1 MSGWTG
7 GEEELIMS
15 LSAVLRDTGD
25 SVLNGHRQL
34 VLSTTRLQN
43 LNCLLQQLL
52 HPRPLRMH
60 GFLALPVL
68 PTASSPHVLELQF
81 LFDVFQKVPRFK
93 LVHKQGDAIQTGINI
108 FAFKLLKSLEL
119 KGVPVHCLEGLQ
131 GIHTQLE
138 SLTCW
143 KCVDTMEEVLS
154 QCGGD
159 LATAFPWPELHTL
172 NFSHNFISCLDDSLN
187 WLPVLRCLDL
197 SHNKL
202 QDAGLYLKSLTELE
216 SLNISYNF
224 LQSFPALSPSC
235 RSRLTVLLLS
245 NNELDSIDGVQML
258 ETLQTLDVSYNLLM
272 EHSQLSPL
280 SQLPH
285 LQKLYVQGNPLFFR
299 KGHRVETVRHLS
311 PKSATLPLILDGKPL
326 TKSELKNLP
335 TVRPART
342 VRPSFSGA
350 SLGPRNGR
358 EQGSSDN
365 TASEL
370 EESYRRE
377 RRRIDSKR
385 RIARE
390 ANISEPSAS
399 DAEFDAHS
407 FTSTPSQ
414 GLLHKEEIEQME
426 DFRKRL
432 GSDWLRYKH
441 HLEHATDSGGDS
453 EGLNTQR
460 QQQGQQQE
468 PDASVADGIPSQQ
481 TPVAEDLESSISI
494 FAGYCS
500 ADEVTETDGAG
511 EEEVFV
517 TGRQASDEI
526 DGTTTAGTTTT
537 ASRLDSTSS
546 RGTLKQEKI
555 SWRLGMDE
563 DEEKGEKEGKEEE
576 EEREDVFDEDEK
588 YGETLS
594 APCLASVCTDAEER
608 TVFVTVRRVAL
619 VEQETSRAKT
629 TATFEL
635 ASLLSAKATARP
647 YCRQGVEE
655 LVPALELHFSY
666 IWADRKQR
674 TYLILEE
681 DPKLVLQTLLSVLA
695 PVAQE
700 NQRALRQKDSA
711 FQCLKCSQSFTGPT
725 RNMPPPPGALAR
737 HASFGRT
744 AFDRGNEEEEREG
757 SLLACPSCSSDLV
770 VLVSD
775 TDGTDG
781 MPRRSSTPLASSHG
795 SSGVWAGLAGADVY
809 RTVYVD
815 NGTPCNALDSGVVI
829 NGVPPS
835 PTVAGGSDSGR
846 VRAESFSLYRTANEF
861 LSGLSSGVSKTE
873 TDGALSSCGS
883 SRRSSSAGGGGG
895 VGENP
900 FYECGDSPVH
910 GAMRRSSLDS
920 HGSGSPGSD
929 GFSAIDHRLK
939 LHLELNVFEDEEF
952 RLLIVAPAVVW
963 DRPEEIPSFLV
974 ISNLSLYV
982 LELKGDTSVEDPS
995 QWLHVLATRRL
1006 SQMQRLEVGLGA
1018 QSFRIE
1024 FDSPRTAKTTE
1035 QPGGPSPS
1043 PPEPPGITVM
1053 VRDPKKCEAFV
1064 GLLNE
1069 RMAEVPSWR
1078 DGGLPRAI
1086 ARASLSSQHSLRR
1099 IMSQWEAGADVLLG
1113 DQAPSGGVYLLAFV
1127 LREERGTP
1135 KPATL
1140 VTTRDNLYLLQEDH
1154 RRGSTCEAEEGGG
1167 AGSSADGVTRD
1178 RFSLLEQQPLENLA
1192 SVRLY
1197 RAAPCHLALLFHDE
1211 DTREDRVWHLR
1222 VGAAVLAE
1230 GLLSALRKPWAQLFS
1245 VELHVVQCDDPPAI
1259 TVGASP

>member
-7 GEEELIMS
+7 GEEELVMS
-15 LSAVLRDTGD
+15 LSAVLRDTGDVSLHPFHCYIRAGWMNTGD

-34 VLSTTRLQN
+34 VLSTTRLQH

-68 PTASSPHVLELQF
+68 PTASSPHILELQF
-81 LFDVFQKVPRFK
+81 LFDVFQKVPSFK

-216 SLNISYNF
+216 SLNIGYNF

-326 TKSELKNLP
+326 TKSELKVRMPHPPP
-335 TVRPART
+335 THFGNPYKQLHLEAC
-342 VRPSFSGA
+342 PLFS
-350 SLGPRNGR
+350 LRLMK
-358 EQGSSDN
+358 
-365 TASEL
+365 TACIAIKTSWVFFL
-370 EESYRRE
+370 
-377 RRRIDSKR
+377 KR

-460 QQQGQQQE
+460 QQQGQQQK
-468 PDASVADGIPSQQ
+468 PDASVADGIPTQQ

-517 TGRQASDEI
+517 TGRQTSDEI
-526 DGTTTAGTTTT
+526 DGTTTAGATTT

-563 DEEKGEKEGKEEE
+563 EEEKGEKQ

-700 NQRALRQKDSA
+700 NRRALRQKDSA

-744 AFDRGNEEEEREG
+744 AFDRGDGRVVTQCRNEEEEREG

-775 TDGTDG
+775 TDGTEG

-795 SSGVWAGLAGADVY
+795 SSGVWASLAGADVY

-815 NGTPCNALDSGVVI
+815 NGTPRNALDSGVVI

-861 LSGLSSGVSKTE
+861 LSGLSSGVWKTE

-883 SRRSSSAGGGGG
+883 SRRSSSAGG
-895 VGENP
+895 
-900 FYECGDSPVH
+900 
-910 GAMRRSSLDS
+910 
-920 HGSGSPGSD
+920 GSGSPGSD

-952 RLLIVAPAVVW
+952 RLLIVQCIDFSLQAPTVVW

-995 QWLHVLATRRL
+995 RWLHVLATRRL

-1024 FDSPRTAKTTE
+1024 FDSPGTAKTTE
-1035 QPGGPSPS
+1035 QPGGPSPC

-1086 ARASLSSQHSLRR
+1086 ARASLSSQHSLR
-1099 IMSQWEAGADVLLG
+1099 SVPTHAQKCVSLFLFLTATVCL
-1113 DQAPSGGVYLLAFV
+1113 
-1127 LREERGTP
+1127 EERGTP

-1167 AGSSADGVTRD
+1167 AGSADGATRD

-1197 RAAPCHLALLFHDE
+1197 RAAPCHLALLFQDE

-1245 VELHVVQCDDPPAI
+1245 VELHVAQCDDPPAI